1 MSIKQTISDDMK
13 TFMRAKDTARLGAVR
28 LLQASIKQKEID
40 DRVELTDDQVL
51 SVIQKMLKQRKD
63 SIEAYQ
69 KADRQDLIDQEQL
82 EIDVLS
88 KYMPEPLT
96 DDEVSKIIDEVISEV
111 NATDMKDMG
120 KVVGVLKS
128 KISGRADMG
137 QVSKIV
143 REKLT

>member
-1 MSIKQTISDDMK
+1 MSIKQTISEDMK
-13 TFMRAKDTARLGAVR
+13 TLMRAKDTARLGAVR
-28 LLQASIKQKEID
+28 LLQASIKQKEVDERI
-40 DRVELTDDQVL
+40 ELTDDQVL

-69 KADRQDLIDQEQL
+69 KANRQDLIDQEQL
-82 EIDVLS
+82 EIDVLT
-88 KYMPEPLT
+88 KYMPEPLS
-96 DDEVSKIIDEVISEV
+96 DAEVIKIIDDVIAEV

-120 KVVGVLKS
+120 KVVGILKS
-128 KISGRADMG
+128 QISGRADMG

>member
-1 MSIKQTISDDMK
+1 MSIKQTISEDMK

-28 LLQASIKQKEID
+28 LLHASIKQKEVDERI
-40 DRVELTDDQVL
+40 ELSDDQVL
-51 SVIQKMLKQRKD
+51 TVIQKMLKQRKD

-69 KADRQDLIDQEQL
+69 KANRQDLIDQEQL
-82 EIDVLS
+82 EIDVLT

-96 DDEVSKIIDEVISEV
+96 DGEVRTIIDEVIAEV

-128 KISGRADMG
+128 KIAGRADMG
-137 QVSKIV
+137 QVSKTV

>member
-1 MSIKQTISDDMK
+1 MSIKQTISEDMK
-13 TFMRAKDTARLGAVR
+13 TFMRAKDTARLGAVS
-28 LLQASIKQKEID
+28 LLHASIKQKEVDERI
-40 DRVELTDDQVL
+40 ELSDDQVL
-51 SVIQKMLKQRKD
+51 TVIQKMLKQRKD

-69 KADRQDLIDQEQL
+69 KANRQDLIDQEQL
-82 EIDVLS
+82 EIDVLT

-96 DDEVSKIIDEVISEV
+96 DGEVRTIIDEVIAEV

-128 KISGRADMG
+128 KIAGRADMG
-137 QVSKIV
+137 QVSKTV

>member
-1 MSIKQTISDDMK
+1 MSIKQTISEDMK

-40 DRVELTDDQVL
+40 DRVELADDQVL

>member
-1 MSIKQTISDDMK
+1 MSIKQTISEDMK

-28 LLQASIKQKEID
+28 LLQASIKQKEVDERI
-40 DRVELTDDQVL
+40 ELSDDQVL
-51 SVIQKMLKQRKD
+51 TVIQKMLKQRKD

-69 KADRQDLIDQEQL
+69 KANRQDLIDQEQL
-82 EIDVLS
+82 EIDVLT
-88 KYMPEPLT
+88 KYIPEPLT
-96 DDEVSKIIDEVISEV
+96 DVEVSTIIDEVIAEV

-128 KISGRADMG
+128 KIAGRADMG
-137 QVSKIV
+137 QVSKTV

>member
-1 MSIKQTISDDMK
+1 MSIKQTISEDMK

-28 LLQASIKQKEID
+28 LLHASIKQKEVDERI
-40 DRVELTDDQVL
+40 ELSDDQVL
-51 SVIQKMLKQRKD
+51 TVIQKMLKQRKD

-69 KADRQDLIDQEQL
+69 KANRQDLIDQEQL
-82 EIDVLS
+82 EIDVLT

-96 DDEVSKIIDEVISEV
+96 DGEVRTMIDEVIAEV

-128 KISGRADMG
+128 KIAGRADMG
-137 QVSKIV
+137 QVSKTV

>member
-1 MSIKQTISDDMK
+1 MSIKQTISEDMK

-28 LLQASIKQKEID
+28 LLQASIKQKEVDERI
-40 DRVELTDDQVL
+40 ELTDDQVL

-69 KADRQDLIDQEQL
+69 KANRQDLIDQEQL
-82 EIDVLS
+82 EIDVLT
-88 KYMPEPLT
+88 KYMPEPLS
-96 DDEVSKIIDEVISEV
+96 DAEVSKIIDNVIAEV

-128 KISGRADMG
+128 QISGRADMG

>member
-1 MSIKQTISDDMK
+1 MSLKQTISEDMK
-13 TFMRAKDTARLGAVR
+13 TLMRAKDTARLGAVR
-28 LLQASIKQKEID
+28 LLQASIKQKEVDERI
-40 DRVELTDDQVL
+40 ELTDGQVL

-69 KADRQDLIDQEQL
+69 KANRQDLIDQEQL
-82 EIDVLS
+82 EIDVLT
-88 KYMPEPLT
+88 KYMPEPLS
-96 DDEVSKIIDEVISEV
+96 DAEVIKIIDDVIAEV

-120 KVVGVLKS
+120 KVVGILKS
-128 KISGRADMG
+128 QISGRADMG

>member
-1 MSIKQTISDDMK
+1 MSIKQTISEDMK

-111 NATDMKDMG
+111 NAADMKDMG

>member
-1 MSIKQTISDDMK
+1 MLIKQTISEDMK

-120 KVVGVLKS
+120 
-128 KISGRADMG
+128 

>member
-1 MSIKQTISDDMK
+1 MSIKQTISEDMK
-13 TFMRAKDTARLGAVR
+13 TLMRAKDTARLGAVR
-28 LLQASIKQKEID
+28 LLQASIKQKEVDERI
-40 DRVELTDDQVL
+40 ELTDDQVL

-69 KADRQDLIDQEQL
+69 KANRQDLIDQEQL
-82 EIDVLS
+82 EIDVLT
-88 KYMPEPLT
+88 KYMPEPLS
-96 DDEVSKIIDEVISEV
+96 DAEVSKIIDDVIAEV

-128 KISGRADMG
+128 QISGRADMG

>member
-1 MSIKQTISDDMK
+1 MSIKQTISEDMK
-13 TFMRAKDTARLGAVR
+13 TLMRAKDTARLGAVR
-28 LLQASIKQKEID
+28 LLQASIKQKEVDERI
-40 DRVELTDDQVL
+40 ELTDDQVL

-63 SIEAYQ
+63 SIQAYQ
-69 KADRQDLIDQEQL
+69 KANRQDLIDQEQL
-82 EIDVLS
+82 EIDVLT
-88 KYMPEPLT
+88 KYMPEPLS
-96 DDEVSKIIDEVISEV
+96 DSEVSKIIDDVIAEV

-128 KISGRADMG
+128 QISGRADMG

>member
-1 MSIKQTISDDMK
+1 MSIKQTISEDMK

-96 DDEVSKIIDEVISEV
+96 DDEVSKIIDKVISEV
-111 NATDMKDMG
+111 NATDMKDLG

-128 KISGRADMG
+128 IISGRADMG

>member
-1 MSIKQTISDDMK
+1 MSIKQTISEDMK
-13 TFMRAKDTARLGAVR
+13 TLMRAKDTARLGAVR
-28 LLQASIKQKEID
+28 LLQASIKQKEVDERI
-40 DRVELTDDQVL
+40 ELTDDQVL

-69 KADRQDLIDQEQL
+69 KANRQDLIDQEQL
-82 EIDVLS
+82 EIDVLT
-88 KYMPEPLT
+88 KYMPEPLS
-96 DDEVSKIIDEVISEV
+96 DDEVSKIIDDVIAEV

-120 KVVGVLKS
+120 KVVGILKS
-128 KISGRADMG
+128 QISGRADMG